1 MVFAVDTVDDLKMV
15 GTMITDHKNKCF
27 GAGAVKDKLFQPSS
41 KKWKV

>member
-15 GTMITDHKNKCF
+15 GTMITDQKNKCF
-27 GAGAVKDKLFQPSS
+27 GVGAVKDKPFQASS